1 MNFIK
6 PTSLPFSLAVLVLS
20 LSCKADS
27 FQFIGKAFDLNSG
40 ALLYQEHHRVTLNQY
55 NQYEQ
60 TQVTYTDKKGNVFA
74 TKQLDFSD
82 ALLVPRVR
90 FVDTR
95 SDVTLKIEHEDRDI
109 KVVYQDSRD
118 SLKANIKYRQ
128 KMVVDAG
135 FDQLLLEQ
143 WEQVLN
149 GNTIEF
155 EFLAPTRGE
164 LIDFSLIPIAQTDK
178 DIEFDLQ
185 PSNFL
190 IRLLVDPIKLT
201 YDKKHK
207 RILRYE
213 GLTNIEDESKDG
225 DYFVAKIEYEYTD
238 H

>member
-1 MNFIK
+1 MKFVNI
-6 PTSLPFSLAVLVLS
+6 LVFGFYIFCLS
-20 LSCKADS
+20 
-27 FQFIGKAFDLNSG
+27 FNVNGVQFTGKAFDMSSG
-40 ALLYQEHHRVTLNQY
+40 KLLYQEHHKVTLGKENQY
-55 NQYEQ
+55 QE
-60 TQVTYTDKKGNVFA
+60 TQVLYTDATGAEFA
-74 TKQLDFSD
+74 RKQLDFSH
-82 ALLVPRVR
+82 ALLVPSVY

-95 SDVTLKIEHEDRDI
+95 SDVTLKIEHDDQNI

-118 SLKANIKYRQ
+118 SLKANIRYRQ

-213 GLTNIEDESKDG
+213 GLTNIEDVSKDG